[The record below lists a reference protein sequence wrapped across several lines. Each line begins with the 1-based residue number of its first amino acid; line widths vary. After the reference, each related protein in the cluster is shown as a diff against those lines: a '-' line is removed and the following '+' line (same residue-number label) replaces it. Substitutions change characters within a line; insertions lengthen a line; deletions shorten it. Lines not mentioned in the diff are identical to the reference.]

1 MLRLLLTVKHGRMG
15 MEWNAYR
22 DCLCMKE
29 GNCVEVSV
37 SPRVVR
43 GVLVYKDQVVIG
55 CSRSIVQYRMRVRN
69 GELEVNGVSEESV
82 LVGELIG
89 MRVYGEAL
97 YVLLNEGGVNV
108 LLRWNG
114 VDWKKV
120 SEVSSEMRLFV
131 LVDVG
136 NELLYGFAGRE
147 WLLKRGD
154 ECVYRWKLGSVCLC
168 VESVG
173 EEVWL
178 GSGNGEL
185 FCWNSEGMKCVY
197 KLRSGIMRVSVCENE
212 VLLCG
217 SDGVLMLLRRV
228 GEECVME
235 WMNGRMSVVDVC
247 MCDASVLVMKENEV
261 CCLSVDGKCSEVIM
275 RNEGLKCMVKSEEL
289 LLCGTMDGVL
299 LKSVNGRRLKQVSFW
314 IVC

>member
-1 MLRLLLTVKHGRMG
+1 MDLLV
-15 MEWNAYR
+15 
-22 DCLCMKE
+22 
-29 GNCVEVSV
+29 
-37 SPRVVR
+37 
-43 GVLVYKDQVVIG
+43 
-55 CSRSIVQYRMRVRN
+55 
-69 GELEVNGVSEESV
+69 
-82 LVGELIG
+82 
-89 MRVYGEAL
+89 
-97 YVLLNEGGVNV
+97 
-108 LLRWNG
+108 
-114 VDWKKV
+114 
-120 SEVSSEMRLFV
+120 
-131 LVDVG
+131 
-136 NELLYGFAGRE
+136 E

-185 FCWNSEGMKCVY
+185 FCWNGEGMKCVY

-235 WMNGRMSVVDVC
+235 WMNGRMSGVDVC
-247 MCDASVLVMKENEV
+247 MCDASVLVMRENEV
-261 CCLSVDGKCSEVIM
+261 CCLSVDGKRGEVIM
-275 RNEGLKCMVKSEEL
+275 RSEGLKCMVKSEEL

>member
-1 MLRLLLTVKHGRMG
+1 
-15 MEWNAYR
+15 MEWDAYR

-29 GNCVEVSV
+29 GNSVEVSV

-43 GVLVYKDQVVIG
+43 GVLVYKEHVVIG
-55 CSRSIVQYRMRVRN
+55 CSRSIIQYRMRVRN
-69 GELEVNGVSEESV
+69 GELEVSGVSEESV

-97 YVLLNEGGVNV
+97 YVLLNEGKVNV

-114 VDWKKV
+114 VEWKKV

-131 LVDVG
+131 LVNVG
-136 NELLYGFAGRE
+136 NELLYGFGGRE

-154 ECVYRWKLGSVCLC
+154 ECVYRWKLRSVCLC
-168 VESVG
+168 MESVG

-178 GSGNGEL
+178 GCGNGEL
-185 FCWNSEGMKCVY
+185 LWWNGEELKCVY
-197 KLRSGIMRVSVCENE
+197 KLRSGIVRMSVCENE

-217 SDGVLMLLRRV
+217 SDDVLMLLCGM
-228 GEECVME
+228 GEEWVME
-235 WMNGRMSVVDVC
+235 WMNGKMSVVDVC
-247 MCDASVLVMKENEV
+247 MCEASVLVMRENEV
-261 CCLSVDGKCSEVIM
+261 CCLSVNGKRGEVIV
-275 RNEGLKCMVKSEEL
+275 RSEGLKCMYKSEEL
-289 LLCGTMDGVL
+289 LLCGKMDGVL

-314 IVC
+314 VVC